1 MLKHITRA
9 YETYSF
15 SMQASIQNIN
25 SLKTF
30 NMIVFATLHSIEFK
44 YAEIIFF
51 KFSYLWERYKQN
63 LQLLLLLYQK
73 IWKQT

>member
-1 MLKHITRA
+1 
-9 YETYSF
+9 
-15 SMQASIQNIN
+15 
-25 SLKTF
+25 
-30 NMIVFATLHSIEFK
+30 MIVFATLHSIEFK

-73 IWKQT
+73 IWKQTRDVCIISNFTPSHCQDWLN